1 MTDEPKKAKDMTA
14 AEFAAAKREV
24 IIAARSK
31 AREPKPSSFS
41 RGDRNLQEAPSQL
54 GGFSAHDLKPDEH
67 ADLKRKLIRL
77 DYVTEG
83 RQSQARQLAR
93 IKERQDSRKK
103 S

>member
-24 IIAARSK
+24 SLNARRAARE
-31 AREPKPSSFS
+31 AKPTSFS
-41 RGDRNLQEAPSQL
+41 RGDRNLQEAPSLL
-54 GGFSAHDLKPDEH
+54 GDVSAHDVTPDEFK
-67 ADLKRKLIRL
+67 DLKRKLVRL
-77 DYVTEG
+77 DYVTED
-83 RQSQARQLAR
+83 RRHQARQLAR

>member
-14 AEFAAAKREV
+14 AEFAAAKRE
-24 IIAARSK
+24 ASLNARRVS
-31 AREPKPSSFS
+31 REPKPTSFS
-41 RGDRNLQEAPSQL
+41 RTDRNLQETPSQL
-54 GGFSAHDLKPDEH
+54 GDFSAHDLKPEEH

-93 IKERQDSRKK
+93 IKQRQDSRSK
-103 S
+103 